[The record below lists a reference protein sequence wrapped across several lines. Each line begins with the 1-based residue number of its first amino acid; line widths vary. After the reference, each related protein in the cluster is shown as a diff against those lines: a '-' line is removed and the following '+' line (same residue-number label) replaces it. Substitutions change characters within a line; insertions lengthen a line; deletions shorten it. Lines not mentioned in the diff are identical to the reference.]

1 MTSDQRA
8 DLEAAFAQIGAGLDQ
23 LKAALA
29 TERLGAEA
37 QLRTPPVQLLAV
49 AEAAARLGVGRTT
62 VYELLS
68 AGQIRSVKVGRR
80 RLIPAT
86 ALAEYVNH
94 SAND

>member
-1 MTSDQRA
+1 MTSDQGA

-23 LKAALA
+23 LMAALA
-29 TERLGAEA
+29 TDSLGAEA

-62 VYELLS
+62 VYELIT
-68 AGQIRSVKVGRR
+68 AGEIRSVKVGRR

-86 ALAEYVNH
+86 ALNEYVTERT
-94 SAND
+94 AP